1 MAGTRLCSRSGIR
14 GPARDSPQMQK
25 ELFTCVHQDCFLLGK
40 PSSQVLPRTCCVL
53 LPARYL
59 WFSISETAA
68 QLVLLNFHFLGQS
81 LHPPFSL
88 PWCPAVQPGWEWAV
102 EVSHRLKQ
110 IGSVL
115 DALPAHPAIYPSPG
129 GCAVRVTRRV
139 LQSVFL
145 SLACEIH
152 QCC

>member
-1 MAGTRLCSRSGIR
+1 MAGTRRYSRSGIWA
-14 GPARDSPQMQK
+14 PERDSPHMQK

-40 PSSQVLPRTCCVL
+40 SSSQVLPRTCCVL
-53 LPARYL
+53 LSARYL
-59 WFSISETAA
+59 WFSISATAA
-68 QLVLLNFHFLGQS
+68 QLVLLNVHFLGQS

-88 PWCPAVQPGWEWAV
+88 PWCPAVQAV

-115 DALPAHPAIYPSPG
+115 DALPAHPSVYPSPG
-129 GCAVRVTRRV
+129 GCAVQVSRRV

-145 SLACEIH
+145 GLACEIR